1 MLDYLETIR
10 EFLIENFNPS
20 NPESANVKLN
30 TDQLLGFLF
39 RTFPADC
46 ISDYDLN
53 DILIN
58 LGYKRY
64 TYVVESYSEVGK
76 KKDKRIE
83 VKKSLE
89 VGWCLKSAF
98 DLRTQEV
105 EKIE

>member
-39 RTFPADC
+39 GTFPADC

-53 DILIN
+53 DILIE

-64 TYVVESYSEVGK
+64 TYVVESYSEVE
-76 KKDKRIE
+76 KDDSKIYE
-83 VKKSLE
+83 VRKNLT
-89 VGWCLKSAF
+89 VGWCL
-98 DLRTQEV
+98 RTPLNLHTEEV
-105 EKIE
+105 EKKV